1 MGKINQYDEYLINRK
16 LQQLPKDF
24 QMVSNG
30 WFLGRLSV
38 CFTVFLFVC
47 LFLTVVVWFVFVF

>member
-38 CFTVFLFVC
+38 CFTVCFF
-47 LFLTVVVWFVFVF
+47 FLTVVVVWFVFVF